1 MVHCRYT
8 KYAASSLVGTL
19 LVLACQLPFVIADTE
34 FLPANTQGLENSA
47 DFAGTLSTDFQLEPV
62 RLVQDVQTAPGQI
75 VAPPP
80 SAAAPPFRRGLRR
93 ARVRL
98 AGLPPMF
105 GDSLAPSLQL
115 TTSGTFN
122 NTSDVPL
129 GGAARRAKIAENNKA
144 LPVDRIY
151 FAYHHFHN
159 ALQADTDPFTPG
171 FDRTSSLERYTL
183 GLEKTFCCKNWSVE
197 LRMPFNDKYR
207 FQDNSGFNVEGG
219 SVGNLA
225 VILKRLVH
233 LSEHSATAIGVG
245 LDLPTGSDV
254 DGTGFSK
261 FTFRNEAVHFTPF
274 VGTLWHPTDSF
285 FMNAFVQFDFAAN
298 GNEIRTDD
306 ARIVLNEQNLFQ
318 IDASVGRWIYRCPGS
333 STLTG
338 IAGILELHYTTTIQD
353 ADNRGSFS
361 GEFESI
367 EQPGNRLDLLQLT
380 SAIHVGLGRCT
391 SLRVGGVFPLR
402 DDYDEL
408 FDAELA
414 VQLNRRF

>member
-1 MVHCRYT
+1 MVHCRFT
-8 KYAASSLVGTL
+8 KYAAWSLVGTL
-19 LVLACQLPFVIADTE
+19 LVFASQLPAVIADTE
-34 FLPANTQGLENSA
+34 VLPVNTQGPEISA
-47 DFAGTLSTDFQLEPV
+47 DFARTLSTDFQLEPIQ
-62 RLVQDVQTAPGQI
+62 LVQDVQTAPGQT

-80 SAAAPPFRRGLRR
+80 GAAARSSRRGLRR
-93 ARVRL
+93 SRVRL

-105 GDSLAPSLQL
+105 GDSLAPILQL

-122 NTSDVPL
+122 NTSDIPL
-129 GGAARRAKIAENNKA
+129 GGAARRAKVAENNKA
-144 LPVDRIY
+144 LPVDRMY
-151 FAYHHFHN
+151 FTYNHFHN

-171 FDRTSSLERYTL
+171 FDRINSLERYTL
-183 GLEKTFCCKNWSVE
+183 GLEKTFCCQNWSVE

-207 FQDNSGFNVEGG
+207 YQDQSGFNVEGG
-219 SVGNLA
+219 SIGNLA

-261 FTFRNEAVHFTPF
+261 FTFHNEAVHFTPYI
-274 VGTLWHPTDSF
+274 GTLWHPTDSF
-285 FMNAFVQFDFAAN
+285 FINAFVQFDIAAN
-298 GNEIRTDD
+298 GNQIRTED
-306 ARIVLNEQNLFQ
+306 AQIFLNEQNLFQ
-318 IDASVGRWIYRCPGS
+318 IDASVGRWLYRCPCS
-333 STLTG
+333 SSLTG
-338 IAGILELHYTTTIQD
+338 VAGILELHYTTTIQD

-361 GEFESI
+361 SEFDSVQ
-367 EQPGNRLDLLQLT
+367 QPGNRLDLLQLT
-380 SAIHVGLGRCT
+380 TAIHVELGRST

-402 DDYDEL
+402 DDYDKL